1 MNNITELT
9 PLITP
14 ALMVPL
20 LPLIGF
26 FVVALFGKKLGHASG
41 WIASLM
47 ILASFICSLF
57 LFNGLSS
64 GKSLNFDVYE
74 WIKSIKEINV
84 DGVLPMYNVNECEYR
99 TVRTI
104 ENPEFFSPAVVLANT
119 PKKADDFILVPK
131 VIE

>member
-74 WIKSIKEINV
+74 WIKFGETSLTFGFLI
-84 DGVLPMYNVNECEYR
+84 DQL
-99 TVRTI
+99 
-104 ENPEFFSPAVVLANT
+104 S
-119 PKKADDFILVPK
+119 LVML
-131 VIE
+131 